1 MIDQIKINT
10 LFQIVSSMEDA
21 IVQLEK
27 AYEKKDAGN
36 FEHAKKIILE
46 FQNKLAEE
54 LGGR

>member
-10 LFQIVSSMEDA
+10 LFQIVNSMEDA

-27 AYEKKDAGN
+27 SYEKKDAGN